1 MFNFFGFFFRKK
13 NIHSEKTKE
22 NNNLDLTQEQKSLIK
37 AVFVGVLLDIMLSG
51 KNLRAKNVPVY
62 ENRTSTIFRNEN
74 GQLIASSYVYPNPS
88 FSGVPQFSFETKIN
102 TLDDMKNLQEK
113 MKRI

>member
-13 NIHSEKTKE
+13 NIHSENKE
-22 NNNLDLTQEQKSLIK
+22 ELVLDLTQEQKSLIK

-62 ENRTSTIFRNEN
+62 ENRTVTIFRNEN
-74 GQLIASSYVYPNPS
+74 GQLIAGSYVYSNTGFNGS
-88 FSGVPQFSFETKIN
+88 PQFSFETKIN
-102 TLDDMKNLQEK
+102 TLDDMKKLQTK
-113 MKRI
+113 MKGI

>member
-1 MFNFFGFFFRKK
+1 MFKYLKLFFKTK
-13 NIHSEKTKE
+13 TEKTKE
-22 NNNLDLTQEQKSLIK
+22 NEIDVLDLTQEQKSLIK
-37 AVFVGVLLDIMLSG
+37 AVFDGVLLDIMLSG

-62 ENRTSTIFRNEN
+62 ENRTLTIFRNEN
-74 GQLIASSYVYPNPS
+74 GQLIAGSYVFPNSS